1 MKLISIVKGFQEPW
15 GNEDK
20 MSTWIKHHISLFIR
34 ITTLIVITVFLGVI
48 RPEFLSVNNL
58 INQLRQSS
66 LIFLLASGL
75 TVVVLSEGIDLSIGQ
90 VLALSACITGSL
102 LKTQPMFV
110 AILVGLGVGSM
121 CGLINGVLI
130 AFIGL
135 PAFVVTYGMMWMAQ
149 GAAAMFM
156 KAEIIWGFPK
166 AFRFFGARNL
176 SGIPVPVIL
185 MFLIF
190 GILYLILN
198 YTNFGRHIYNI
209 GANYEASRFSGVPI
223 RKTQILAYTLSG
235 FLAAFAGVVYIS
247 RINAV
252 EAGIGEP
259 LLLPCL
265 AAITIGGISLFG
277 GEGGIGGTIFGAVI
291 MSLIISGMNFLGI
304 GTYWQQFVI
313 GAIVILSVWMDQLQS
328 KKFQTA

>member
-149 GAAAMFM
+149 
-156 KAEIIWGFPK
+156 
-166 AFRFFGARNL
+166 
-176 SGIPVPVIL
+176 
-185 MFLIF
+185 
-190 GILYLILN
+190 
-198 YTNFGRHIYNI
+198 
-209 GANYEASRFSGVPI
+209 
-223 RKTQILAYTLSG
+223 
-235 FLAAFAGVVYIS
+235 
-247 RINAV
+247 
-252 EAGIGEP
+252 
-259 LLLPCL
+259 
-265 AAITIGGISLFG
+265 
-277 GEGGIGGTIFGAVI
+277 
-291 MSLIISGMNFLGI
+291 
-304 GTYWQQFVI
+304 
-313 GAIVILSVWMDQLQS
+313 
-328 KKFQTA
+328 

>member
-1 MKLISIVKGFQEPW
+1 
-15 GNEDK
+15 
-20 MSTWIKHHISLFIR
+20 MSTWIKQHTPLFIR
-34 ITTLIVITVFLGVI
+34 MATLIVIAVFLGMI

-58 INQLRQSS
+58 INVLRQSS

-90 VLALSACITGSL
+90 VLAFSACITGWL

-110 AILVGLGVGSM
+110 AILGGLAVGSM

-130 AFIGL
+130 AFLGL
-135 PAFVVTYGMMWMAQ
+135 PAFVVTYGMMWMTQ

-185 MFLIF
+185 MFVIF
-190 GILYLILN
+190 GILYLILK
-198 YTNFGRHIYNI
+198 YTNFGRYIYNI

-265 AAITIGGISLFG
+265 AAITIGGISLYG
-277 GEGGIGGTIFGAVI
+277 GEGGIGGTIIGAVI
-291 MSLIISGMNFLGI
+291 MSLIINGMNFLAI
-304 GTYWQQFVI
+304 DTYWHQFVI
-313 GAIVILSVWMDQLQS
+313 GAIVILSVGMDQLQS